1 MLSTKIKINNEAN
14 SNITINILPSFNE
27 KYIYYIN
34 NLIFFI
40 FNIMSSIK
48 IKKIYDNISNRFEKL
63 GGTELFYDYSK
74 KDKLKPIIVANSE
87 IELKSLLENK
97 IKKNPEKY
105 KDSKFV
111 RIKVLQFPNNIGKN
125 VKGGSFGLMAM
136 VYNVSKDLELVRVNE
151 NRQQGFWYSDNE
163 LLNRGFSSKDIKMII
178 KAVYKNLVD
187 MSPFKT
193 YQISHLDKLFS

>member
-1 MLSTKIKINNEAN
+1 MGWWK
-14 SNITINILPSFNE
+14 
-27 KYIYYIN
+27 
-34 NLIFFI
+34 
-40 FNIMSSIK
+40 
-48 IKKIYDNISNRFEKL
+48 
-63 GGTELFYDYSK
+63 
-74 KDKLKPIIVANSE
+74 
-87 IELKSLLENK
+87 NK

-163 LLNRGFSSKDIKMII
+163 LLNRGF
-178 KAVYKNLVD
+178 
-187 MSPFKT
+187 
-193 YQISHLDKLFS
+193 